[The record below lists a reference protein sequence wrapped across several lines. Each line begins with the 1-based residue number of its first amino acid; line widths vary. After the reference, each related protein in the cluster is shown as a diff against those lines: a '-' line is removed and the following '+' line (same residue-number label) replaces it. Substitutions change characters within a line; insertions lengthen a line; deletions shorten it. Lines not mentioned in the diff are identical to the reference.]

1 MQNAP
6 AGLLLFTSLVAW
18 AQAGAGRDGGKLEF
32 DVATIKPAAPG
43 RDGGIVRILP
53 GGRTFT
59 ASNVAL
65 KYLLV
70 TAFGVTPGQVSGG
83 PGWVNSDGYDI
94 EAKTS
99 QSVSGDELMLMLRA
113 LLTDRFQ
120 LTLRN
125 DQKVQ
130 QVYELALDKAG
141 AKLRANKDGGELTLR
156 PDGKGQFIA
165 TNVTMAYLCWTLG
178 RFPDAGR
185 PVVDKTG
192 LKGGYDFE
200 LQYTPVFRAPD
211 GGAADTGPS
220 LFTALRE
227 QLGLKLESA
236 KDPIDFYTIEHAERP
251 SGN

>member
-1 MQNAP
+1 
-6 AGLLLFTSLVAW
+6 LLLFTSLMAW
-18 AQAGAGRDGGKLEF
+18 AQAGTGKGGGKLEF
-32 DVATIKPAAPG
+32 DAATIKPAAPG
-43 RDGGIVRILP
+43 RDGGVVRILP
-53 GGRTFT
+53 GGRTFM

-70 TAFGVTPGQVSGG
+70 TAYGVTPAQVSGG
-83 PGWVNSDGYDI
+83 PGWVNADGYDI

-99 QSVSGDELMLMLRA
+99 QSVSADELMLMLRA

-120 LTLRN
+120 LTLRD

-130 QVYELALDKAG
+130 PVYELVLDKSVPN
-141 AKLRANKDGGELTLR
+141 LRANRDGSELTLR
-156 PDGKGQFIA
+156 PDGKGQLIGA
-165 TNVTMAYLCWTLG
+165 NVTMAYLCWTLG

-200 LQYTPVFRAPD
+200 LQYTPVFRSPD

-236 KDPIDFYTIEHAERP
+236 REPVDFYTIEHAERP

>member
-1 MQNAP
+1 V
-6 AGLLLFTSLVAW
+6 FTSLITW
-18 AQAGAGRDGGKLEF
+18 AQGAAGKDDRKLEF
-32 DVATIKPAAPG
+32 DAATIKPAQPG
-43 RDGGIVRILP
+43 RDGGVVRILP
-53 GGRTFT
+53 GGQTFR

-70 TAFGVTPGQVSGG
+70 TAYGVTPAQVSGG

-99 QSVSGDELMLMLRA
+99 LSVSGDELMLMLRA
-113 LLTDRFQ
+113 LLTDRFR
-120 LTLRN
+120 LTLRD

-130 QVYELALDKAG
+130 PVYELVPDKAVPN
-141 AKLRANKDGGELTLR
+141 LRANKDGGELTLR

-165 TNVTMAYLCWTLG
+165 TNVSMAYFCWTLG

-185 PVVDKTG
+185 TVVDKTG

-200 LQYTPVFRAPD
+200 LQYTPVFRAQD

-236 KDPIDFYTIEHAERP
+236 REPVDFYTIEHAERP